1 MGCMFCFAFFWLV
14 CGVPSIGIDGW
25 KWKRTVKR
33 EEVEGG
39 ESFSPLPFP
48 SFRGKGFV
56 WLVLRIE
63 RLFSVGEAVHTV
75 LSN

>member
-39 ESFSPLPFP
+39 NLFPLSLFLPFVG
-48 SFRGKGFV
+48 RD
-56 WLVLRIE
+56 
-63 RLFSVGEAVHTV
+63 LFGWF
-75 LSN
+75 